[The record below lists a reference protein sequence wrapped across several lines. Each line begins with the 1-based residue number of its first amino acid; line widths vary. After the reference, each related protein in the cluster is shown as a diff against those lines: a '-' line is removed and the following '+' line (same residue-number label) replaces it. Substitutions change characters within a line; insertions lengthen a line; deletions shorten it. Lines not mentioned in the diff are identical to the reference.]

1 MHFRDRGNMIQI
13 IRTSYDAESKK
24 GKNEIVGRL
33 VKSNPQI
40 SEALEA
46 ALSVE
51 ERLELTAWLAG
62 HATLERLKREF
73 AARTLP
79 DQLKLARQ
87 WFVDKKDDEARV
99 LAATIIPMWIQL
111 RVVLKQNGLLEV

>member
-73 AARTLP
+73 AVRTLP

-99 LAATIIPMWIQL
+99 LAAALIPMWIQL
-111 RVVLKQNGLLEV
+111 RVVLKRNGLLEV

>member
-24 GKNEIVGRL
+24 GKNQIVGRL

-46 ALSVE
+46 ALTPE
-51 ERLELTAWLAG
+51 ERTELTTWLAS
-62 HATLERLKREF
+62 HETLERLKREV
-73 AARTLP
+73 AVRTLP
-79 DQLKLARQ
+79 EQLKLARQ
-87 WFVDKKDDEARV
+87 WFGDKKDDEARV
-99 LAATIIPMWIQL
+99 LAAALIPMWLQL
-111 RVVLKQNGLLEV
+111 RGVLKRNGLLEL